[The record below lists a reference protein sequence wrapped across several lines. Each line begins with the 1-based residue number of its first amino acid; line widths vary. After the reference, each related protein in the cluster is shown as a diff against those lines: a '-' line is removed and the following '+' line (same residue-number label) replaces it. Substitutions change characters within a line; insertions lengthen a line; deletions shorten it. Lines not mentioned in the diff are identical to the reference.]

1 VVRFRAVS
9 ILGVLLA
16 GCIAPAKDD
25 DTRPMLPKGDAAQAA
40 PSDPVSDVDEQP
52 TTVTPVATATE
63 TATCPSDM
71 VLVEGRYCP
80 DVMHVCKRFIDPPGR
95 FHEFRCAEYGP
106 TVCKSKR
113 RKHLQFCIDRDE
125 WTAPG
130 DALPT
135 VNFSWTTAK
144 KQCESVGKRLC
155 LESEWQFACEGED
168 MRPYPY
174 GFTRDAT
181 ACNIDRENIVGKTAP
196 VDYRVPAG
204 SHPRCVSPFGV
215 RDMSGNIEE
224 WATIDGAT
232 ARGNRSTMKGAWWLP
247 GRNHCRARTLGHGEI
262 YFGPQIG
269 VRCCRDT
276 K

>member
-1 VVRFRAVS
+1 MFIRSS
-9 ILGVLLA
+9 IGLLSVLIV
-16 GCIAPAKDD
+16 GCIAPTKDD
-25 DTRPMLPKGDAAQAA
+25 APPIGSNDAMPQPNSEPA
-40 PSDPVSDVDEQP
+40 SDEIDDEP
-52 TTVTPVATATE
+52 EPVTPVANTKTVAS
-63 TATCPSDM
+63 CPADM

-80 DVMHVCKRFIDPPGR
+80 DVMHLCKRFVDPPGR

-106 TVCKSKR
+106 SVCKSKR
-113 RKHLQFCIDRDE
+113 RKRLHFCIDRDE
-125 WTAPG
+125 YTAPG

-135 VNFSWTTAK
+135 VNFSWSSAK
-144 KQCESVGKRLC
+144 KQCESAGKRLC
-155 LESEWQFACEGED
+155 LESEWQFACEGEE

-181 ACNIDRENIVGKTAP
+181 ACNIDRDNIVGKTAP
-196 VDYRVPAG
+196 IDYREPAG
-204 SHPRCVSPFGV
+204 SHPRCTSPFGV
-215 RDMSGNIEE
+215 NDMSGNIEE

-232 ARGNRSTMKGAWWLP
+232 AKGYRSTMKGAWWLP

-262 YFGPQIG
+262 YSGPQIG